1 MGMHSLIMN
10 VYPFFL
16 RKVVFKIEY
25 TTKFDKE
32 FSTQFLPEAI
42 WLKRHGIRYTFV
54 KTVNG
59 LTTYKYEKNSALFRA
74 LAEFYETQIE
84 K

>member
-1 MGMHSLIMN
+1 M
-10 VYPFFL
+10 
-16 RKVVFKIEY
+16 VFKIEY

-32 FSTQFLPEAI
+32 FATQLLPEAI

-74 LAEFYETQIE
+74 LAEFYETQME

>member
-1 MGMHSLIMN
+1 MHSLIMN

-32 FSTQFLPEAI
+32 FATQFLPEAI

-54 KTVNG
+54 KTING

-74 LAEFYETQIE
+74 LAEFYETQME